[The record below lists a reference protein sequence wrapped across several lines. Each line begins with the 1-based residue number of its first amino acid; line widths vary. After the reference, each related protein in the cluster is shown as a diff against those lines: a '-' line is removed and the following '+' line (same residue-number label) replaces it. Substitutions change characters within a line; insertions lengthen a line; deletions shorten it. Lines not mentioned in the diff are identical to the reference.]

1 MGGGGDDILTGGSG
15 ADVFDWNSGD
25 AGVFGAP
32 ATDTVTDFNL
42 IEGDVLDLK
51 DLLQNEEVTG
61 DLTAYLNF
69 EQSGTD
75 TVVHISSNGGFSGG
89 YDAAA
94 EDQTIV
100 LENVDLNALGAND
113 QQIIDSLLAGNNLIT
128 D

>member
-1 MGGGGDDILTGGSG
+1 MP
-15 ADVFDWNSGD
+15 VFLGHQ
-25 AGVFGAP
+25 P
-32 ATDTVTDFNL
+32 LTDFNL